1 MSITAA
7 IWLGTIQGLTEFLPV
22 SSSGHLAIAQH
33 FMAGFDQP
41 GLLFDIVL
49 HLGTLGAVLLY
60 FRQDLVF
67 LSTGLKPGS
76 SGSAARRLIG
86 LLAFSTIP
94 IVIVALLFKDRI
106 EQSFEQLWLIG
117 ASLCATGGWLLL
129 SSRSSS
135 IWSDDGG
142 KRQLQ
147 EITMRDA
154 LFVGLCQSAA
164 LLPGISRS
172 GTTIGA
178 GLMRGFEHG
187 TAARFSFLLSI
198 PAIVGA
204 AVLNVKDTAFVGSD
218 AVFSYFVGFSTA
230 FAIGYMAIGIVIKF
244 LENQKFHLFGYY
256 CLVVGGAVLGYVT
269 LGHS

>member
-1 MSITAA
+1 MSIAAA
-7 IWLGTIQGLTEFLPV
+7 IWLGTVQGLTEFLPV

-60 FRQDLVF
+60 FRQELVF
-67 LSTGLKPGS
+67 LSGGLKPGS

-86 LLAFSTIP
+86 LLALSTIP
-94 IVIVALLFKDRI
+94 IVIVALLFKGRI
-106 EQSFEQLWLIG
+106 EQSFEQLGLIG
-117 ASLCATGGWLLL
+117 ASLCVTGGWLLL
-129 SSRSSS
+129 SSRVSSRTS
-135 IWSDDGG
+135 PG

-147 EITMRDA
+147 ELTVRDA
-154 LFVGLCQSAA
+154 LYVGLCQSAA

-178 GLMRGFEHG
+178 GLMRGLGHG

-204 AVLNVKDTAFVGSD
+204 AVLNSKDVAFVGSD
-218 AVFSYFVGFSTA
+218 AVFSYFIGFLTA
-230 FAIGYMAIGIVIKF
+230 FAVGYMAIGIVIRF
-244 LENQKFHLFGYY
+244 LERRKFHLFGYY
-256 CLVVGGAVLGYVT
+256 CLVVGGALLGYVT
-269 LGHS
+269 LGNA

>member
-1 MSITAA
+1 MSIAAA

-33 FMAGFDQP
+33 FVAGFDQP

-60 FRQDLVF
+60 FRQELVF
-67 LSTGLKPGS
+67 LSGGLKPGS

-86 LLAFSTIP
+86 LLALSTIP
-94 IVIVALLFKDRI
+94 VVIVALLFKSRI
-106 EQSFEQLWLIG
+106 EQSFEQLGLIG
-117 ASLCATGGWLLL
+117 ASLCVTGGWLLL
-129 SSRSSS
+129 SSQVSSRTS
-135 IWSDDGG
+135 AG

-147 EITMRDA
+147 ELTVRDA
-154 LFVGLCQSAA
+154 LFVGLFQSAA

-178 GLMRGFEHG
+178 GLMRGLGHG

-204 AVLNVKDTAFVGSD
+204 AVLNSKDVAFVGSD
-218 AVFSYFVGFSTA
+218 AVFSYFIGFLTA
-230 FAIGYMAIGIVIKF
+230 FAVGYMAIGIVIRF
-244 LENQKFHLFGYY
+244 LERQKFHLFGYY
-256 CLVVGGAVLGYVT
+256 CLVVGGALLGYVT
-269 LGHS
+269 LGNS

>member
-1 MSITAA
+1 MSIAAA
-7 IWLGTIQGLTEFLPV
+7 IWLGTVQGLTEFLPV

-60 FRQDLVF
+60 FRQELVF
-67 LSTGLKPGS
+67 LSTGLKPGP

-86 LLAFSTIP
+86 LLALSTVP
-94 IVIVALLFKDRI
+94 IVIAALLFKYQI
-106 EQSFEQLWLIG
+106 EQSFEQLWVIG
-117 ASLCATGGWLLL
+117 ASLCGTGGWLLL
-129 SSRSSS
+129 SSRVSS
-135 IWSDDGG
+135 G

-147 EITMRDA
+147 RISVRDA

-178 GLMRGFEHG
+178 GLMCGLEHG
-187 TAARFSFLLSI
+187 AAARFSFLLSI

-204 AVLNVKDTAFVGSD
+204 TVLNLKDAAFVGSD
-218 AVFSYFVGFSTA
+218 AIFSYLVGFSTA
-230 FAIGYMAIGIVIKF
+230 FAIGYMAIDIVIRF
-244 LENQKFHLFGYY
+244 LESQKFHVFGYY

>member
-1 MSITAA
+1 MSIAAA
-7 IWLGTIQGLTEFLPV
+7 IWLGTVQGLTEFLPV
-22 SSSGHLAIAQH
+22 SSAGHLAIAQH

-60 FRQDLVF
+60 FREELVF
-67 LSTGLKPGS
+67 LSTGLRPGS

-86 LLAFSTIP
+86 LLALSTVP
-94 IVIVALLFKDRI
+94 IVIAALLFKNRI
-106 EQSFEQLWLIG
+106 EQSFQQLWLIG
-117 ASLCATGGWLLL
+117 TSLCVTGGWLLL

-135 IWSDDGG
+135 GR
-142 KRQLQ
+142 RQLQ
-147 EITMRDA
+147 ELTVRDA
-154 LFVGLCQSAA
+154 LIVGLFQSMA

-178 GLMRGFEHG
+178 GLIRGFEHS

-204 AVLNVKDTAFVGSD
+204 AVLNLKDTAFVGSD
-218 AVFSYFVGFSTA
+218 AVFCYFVGFVTA
-230 FAIGYMAIGIVIKF
+230 FAIGYVAIGIVIRF
-244 LENQKFHLFGYY
+244 LESQKFHVFGYY

-269 LGHS
+269 LGNS